1 MQTGLISVNGFKIY
15 IRSTLFWIIFAMCFA
30 VMFAMLCAAV
40 IGLAYGLVM
49 AIFGIAVLVF
59 RADFIISGI
68 APAVMLFGGLTA
80 VFLSIF
86 SGLLA
91 VKIGYAVSRFFIRTR
106 NYCDRLRDL
115 SQQAQHDYIDSDC
128 ANATYDNP
136 PETVSDENEELQ

>member
-1 MQTGLISVNGFKIY
+1 
-15 IRSTLFWIIFAMCFA
+15 MCFA

-128 ANATYDNP
+128 ANAAYDNP
-136 PETVSDENEELQ
+136 TETVSDENEELQ